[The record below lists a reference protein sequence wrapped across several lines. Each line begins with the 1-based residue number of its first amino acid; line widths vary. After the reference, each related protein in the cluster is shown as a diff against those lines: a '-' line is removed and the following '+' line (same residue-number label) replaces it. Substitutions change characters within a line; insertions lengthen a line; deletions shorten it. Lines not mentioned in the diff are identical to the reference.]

1 MHPTKFLIEI
11 YKPESTTQV
20 EFKFVSSTPF
30 MPISR
35 GDIIN
40 PMGKKGSHV
49 FRVTNVEHFIM
60 KKEKKIEHKIGIYTM
75 AVKDTH
81 ELRTI

>member
-1 MHPTKFLIEI
+1 MRPTEFLIEI

-20 EFKFVSSTPF
+20 EFQYASSTPF

-40 PMGKKGSHV
+40 PMKQKGSHV
-49 FRVTNVEHFIM
+49 FRVTNVEHFITEN
-60 KKEKKIEHKIGIYTM
+60 EKKIEHKIGIYTM
-75 AVKDTH
+75 EVKDTH